1 MAEYIKRD
9 FVMKKIMA
17 TKWMDG
23 HDGAMAMAIA
33 ASATAADVAP
43 VVRCKD
49 CAVPHNKYTGCPELK
64 GLVTPPDFYCPFGE
78 RKDGDDSWISKS
90 KIILTN
96 KKSQKSVKMRY
107 IRKSEKICAN

>member
-33 ASATAADVAP
+33 ASAPSADVAP

-49 CAVPHNKYTGCPELK
+49 CKFSHADGHGRTCEGYWFELSEYAVSVKDDAFCSY
-64 GLVTPPDFYCPFGE
+64 GE
-78 RKDGDDSWISKS
+78 RRDKP
-90 KIILTN
+90 
-96 KKSQKSVKMRY
+96 
-107 IRKSEKICAN
+107 